1 MIILKQHQLDG
12 KSFLHSRSGL
22 GGLLWHEMGLGKT
35 LTSLHFVRERM
46 AYLRSQ
52 GVVNTKFLVIMPKS
66 ASITWRKEVQKNA
79 PDLWPAMVMLPVSKL
94 KHFKKYMA
102 HYDIRV
108 IIVDESHYLKNPEA
122 DRTKEFGR
130 ILQWMGTSAIGRFH
144 EGKIVFLTG
153 TPYLNNAGELYP
165 SWATLTARSA
175 MEAGTRLLSES
186 MFFQWRGSF
195 ANREDISFT
204 KFDKKKGATI
214 SVNAVN
220 WVGTNKST
228 RHQMDQLVASFTH
241 YKKAEDCLDMP
252 ATNTIEVDLGI
263 KDDELLKDAN
273 FEMPDY
279 FTETLQKLSVAKTPH
294 AIEWVK
300 EFFNENPNRQLVIF
314 SQYKAP
320 IQALKQVLGEHMV
333 LVTGEEIGRSRDA
346 NINRF
351 QEGKVKVI
359 GLSYGAGAESINL
372 QNTNY
377 ALYIGYPWTWG
388 KLAQAMARIWRQGQT
403 KPTFHYFL
411 LSGESDRRVL
421 SKVLTKQEETQI
433 LEQAMVDYA
442 QYNSVDD
449 LI

>member
-12 KSFLHSRSGL
+12 KAFLHSRTGL

-35 LTSLHFVRERM
+35 LTSLHYIRERQ
-46 AYLRSQ
+46 AFLRTL

-79 PDLWPAMVMLPVSKL
+79 PDLWPAMVMLPVSRL
-94 KHFKKYMA
+94 KHFKKYMS
-102 HYDIRV
+102 HYDIRN

-122 DRTKEFGR
+122 DRTKEFGK
-130 ILQWMGTSAIGRFH
+130 ILQWLATQGIGKFQ

-153 TPYLNNAGELYP
+153 TPYLNNAGELYA
-165 SWATLTARSA
+165 SWATLTARSV
-175 MEAGTRLLSES
+175 MEAGQRLLSES
-186 MFFQWRGSF
+186 MFQQWRSSF
-195 ANREDISFT
+195 ANKEEICFT
-204 KFDKKKGATI
+204 KFDRKQGRTI
-214 SVNAVN
+214 QVNAVN
-220 WVGTNKST
+220 WTGTNKET
-228 RHQMDQLVASFTH
+228 RGKMDQLVASFTH

-252 ATNTIEVDLGI
+252 SKNTIEVDLGI
-263 KDDELLKDAN
+263 KDDDLLKDAN
-273 FEMPDY
+273 LDMPDY
-279 FTETLQKLSVAKTPH
+279 FTEALQKLSVAKTPH

-320 IQALKQVLGEHMV
+320 IQSLKQVLGEHMV
-333 LVTGEEIGRSRDA
+333 LVTGEEVGRSRDA

-421 SKVLTKQEETQI
+421 EKVMTKQEETQE
-433 LEQAMVDYA
+433 LEKAMMDYSKI
-442 QYNSVDD
+442 NSVDD

>member
-1 MIILKQHQLDG
+1 MIVLKQHQLDG

-35 LTSLHFVRERM
+35 LTTLHFIRERN
-46 AYLRSQ
+46 AFLRSQ
-52 GVVNTKFLVIMPKS
+52 GIMNTKFLVIMPKS

-79 PDLWPAMVMLPVSKL
+79 ADLWPSMVMLPVSRL
-94 KHFKKYMA
+94 KHFKKYMS
-102 HYDIRV
+102 HYDIRTV
-108 IIVDESHYLKNPEA
+108 VVDESHYLKNPEA
-122 DRTKEFGR
+122 DRTKEFGK
-130 ILQWMGTSAIGRFH
+130 ILLWLGSQSPGKFH

-175 MEAGTRLLSES
+175 VEAGNRLLSES
-186 MFFQWRGSF
+186 MFQQWRGSF
-195 ANREDISFT
+195 ANREDICFT
-204 KFDKKKGATI
+204 KFDRKKGVTI

-220 WVGTNKST
+220 WTGTNKET
-228 RHQMDQLVASFTH
+228 RHNMDKLVASFTH

-252 ATNTIEVDLGI
+252 KKNLIEVDLGI
-263 KDDELLKDAN
+263 KDDDLLKSADL
-273 FEMPDY
+273 EMPDY
-279 FTETLQKLSVAKTPH
+279 FTEALQKLSVAKTPA

-300 EFFNENPNRQLVIF
+300 EFFTENPNRQLVIF

-320 IQALKQVLGEHMV
+320 LQALKAVLGEHMV
-333 LVTGEEIGRSRDA
+333 LVTGEEIGRTRDS
-346 NINRF
+346 NINKF

-388 KLAQAMARIWRQGQT
+388 KLAQAMARIWRQGQL

-421 SKVLTKQEETQI
+421 EKVLTKREETEE
-433 LEQAMVDYA
+433 LENAMIDYS
-442 QYNSVDD
+442 NIKSVDD